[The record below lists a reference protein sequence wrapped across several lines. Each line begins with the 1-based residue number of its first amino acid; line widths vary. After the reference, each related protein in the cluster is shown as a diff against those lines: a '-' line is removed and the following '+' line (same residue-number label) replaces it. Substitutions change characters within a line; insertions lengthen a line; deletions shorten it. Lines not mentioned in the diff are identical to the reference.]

1 MLTDITIPDLMVASV
16 LLLTVALG
24 FFVSVASVFRR
35 LGNQKSNLFFALLLF
50 LFSLAVLNNLFIHL
64 EYYLPHQHYFH
75 LPLWYTLAFGPS
87 LFYFIKF
94 ALYPS
99 YKLRWTDGK
108 HFLLP
113 LVQLLFYWILWF
125 TPRPVQLEFWGEY
138 MFPVFKTVEGLL
150 FVISFFSYLAI
161 SYRYI
166 KFKRAILKKTEG
178 FQWERRKVAWLKR
191 SVKVLIV
198 LTIINTF
205 YIIADFIAYN
215 YFALNLYN
223 SGSYSYLGD
232 LSFAAMLIWLGYR
245 GLKNEFGVTYQLKLP
260 AKSLPASQQLVEW
273 IESEKWYLDSELKI
287 EQVAKALHL
296 SKGETAELCQ
306 AQSGRSF
313 PEWID
318 QLRVNEVKD
327 RLNNP
332 RYRNFGLFSIGYE
345 SGFGSRAAFY
355 KTFHKATGMSP
366 SKYRGEIS
374 DFAARYKK

>member
-1 MLTDITIPDLMVASV
+1 MLTEITIPDFMVAVV
-16 LLLTVALG
+16 LLLTAALG
-24 FFVSVASVFRR
+24 FFVSVAYAFRR

-64 EYYLPHQHYFH
+64 EYYQPHQHYFH

-87 LFYFIKF
+87 LFYFVKF

-113 LVQLLFYWILWF
+113 LGQLLFYWILWF
-125 TPRPVQLEFWGEY
+125 SSPSFQQEFWGEFI
-138 MFPVFKTVEGLL
+138 FPVFKTVEGLL
-150 FVISFFSYLAI
+150 YVISFFSYLAVA
-161 SYRYI
+161 YRYI
-166 KFKRAILKKTEG
+166 KFKRAILRKTEG

-191 SVKVLIV
+191 SLKVLIV

-232 LSFAAMLIWLGYR
+232 LSFAAMLIWMVYR
-245 GLKNEFGVTYQLKLP
+245 GLKNEFGVSYRLKLADQP
-260 AKSLPASQQLVEW
+260 LPASQQLVQW
-273 IESEKWYLDSELKI
+273 IKVEKWYLDSELKM
-287 EQVAKALHL
+287 EQVAKALGL
-296 SKGETAELCQ
+296 SKEETGELCR
-306 AQSGRSF
+306 AQSGLSF
-313 PEWID
+313 TEWID
-318 QLRVNEVKD
+318 QLRVEEVKD

-332 RYRNFGLFSIGYE
+332 RYRNFELFSIGYE
-345 SGFGSRAAFY
+345 SGFGSRAAF
-355 KTFHKATGMSP
+355 TRAFRQATGRSP
-366 SKYRGEIS
+366 SQYRG
-374 DFAARYKK
+374 